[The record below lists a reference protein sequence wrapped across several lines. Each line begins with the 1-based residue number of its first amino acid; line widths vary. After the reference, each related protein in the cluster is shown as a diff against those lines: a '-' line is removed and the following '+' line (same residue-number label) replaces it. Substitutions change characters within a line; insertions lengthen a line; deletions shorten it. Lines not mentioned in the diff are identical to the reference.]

1 MIDAVAATGLF
12 DAAYY
17 VPDECRRRRRRLAA
31 AGALYPG
38 RRGRGATANPY
49 FDPAHYWVAGAGLD
63 PPPAFPLLLHYRW
76 IGEAAGVSPGPF
88 FDPVWC
94 RAQYEVD
101 EDASPLADY
110 LACPDRGSRLPSP
123 ALYAVAWLTPYSTL
137 PPEEDRFARF
147 LHDAAPDAS
156 ARHEPDAGVIAEA
169 GAFDSNHYLIN
180 GSDVHA
186 AGLEPIQHFCA
197 FGWREGRPP
206 NLYFDTRWY
215 LQTNPY
221 VAALGINPLV
231 HYLLEGERAGRR
243 PVVYFDPVWYR
254 GTYSVPDGVSALAH
268 FLTHRRSQRFSPIA
282 EFDLDWYLRSYGED
296 VGRNRDPFAH
306 FLMAGTYGD
315 VYPSAAFDWPSYRR
329 GTRGRRTRHFP
340 WALDP
345 ARDNPLVHKLHA
357 EYR

>member
-1 MIDAVAATGLF
+1 MIDAAAATGLF

-17 VPDECRRRRRRLAA
+17 TRTNADVAA
-31 AGALYPG
+31 EGWPPLEHYIRVGEAEG
-38 RRGRGATANPY
+38 RRPNPY
-49 FDPAHYWVAGAGLD
+49 FEPAHYWVGGAGLD

-76 IGEAAGVSPGPF
+76 VGEAAGISPGPF
-88 FDPVWC
+88 FDPVWY
-94 RAQYEVD
+94 RTQYEVA

-110 LACPDRGSRLPSP
+110 LARPDRGARLPSP
-123 ALYAVAWLTPYSTL
+123 ALYAVAWLMPYRAS

-147 LHDAAPDAS
+147 LDDMPDAS

-197 FGWREGRPP
+197 FGWREGRSP
-206 NLYFDTRWY
+206 NIYFDTRWY
-215 LQTNPY
+215 LRTNPY
-221 VAALGINPLV
+221 VAALGINPMV

-254 GTYSVPDGVSALAH
+254 GTYGVPDGKSALAH
-268 FLTHRRSQRFSPIA
+268 FLAHRRSQRFSPIA
-282 EFDLDWYLRSYGED
+282 EFDLDWYLRTYGED

-306 FLMAGTYGD
+306 FLMAGTYDD
-315 VYPSAAFDWPSYRR
+315 VRPSAAFDWPSYRR
-329 GTRGRRTRHFP
+329 RTRGRRTRHFP
-340 WALDP
+340 WTLDP
-345 ARDNPLVHKLHA
+345 TVDNPLIHKLHA